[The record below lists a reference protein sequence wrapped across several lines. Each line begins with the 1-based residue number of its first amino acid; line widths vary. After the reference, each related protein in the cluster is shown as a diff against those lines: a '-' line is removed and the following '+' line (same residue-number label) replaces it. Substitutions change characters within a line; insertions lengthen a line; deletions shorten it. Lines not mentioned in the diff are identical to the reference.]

1 MKAAGVYT
9 GKAENVQLVQIFL
22 IWKIFF
28 SLLALHVSAK
38 TLVFCTLISS
48 SIALYQR
55 TSSSDEMFIGRIV
68 HRIKRNVSDREFP
81 LDNFSL

>member
-28 SLLALHVSAK
+28 FPAGTACQCENLGV
-38 TLVFCTLISS
+38 CTLISS

-81 LDNFSL
+81 L

>member
-28 SLLALHVSAK
+28 FPAGTACQCENLGVLH
-38 TLVFCTLISS
+38 THFLVYSVIPENKLI
-48 SIALYQR
+48 
-55 TSSSDEMFIGRIV
+55 G
-68 HRIKRNVSDREFP
+68 
-81 LDNFSL
+81 